1 MEIKKF
7 AEKIERAVAT
17 VLGEEYQVRLQEV
30 QKNNGVLLQG
40 LIITR
45 KEQNVSPTIYLQPFW
60 EAYEGGV
67 TLTELVRRII
77 QIYREDTP
85 TESVD
90 MSFFREF
97 EMVKDRICY
106 RLIHGEANAE
116 LLKRI
121 PHVPFLDLTIC
132 FYYAYESTVLGRGSI
147 LIHNSHMEL
156 WDTTT
161 AELMRLAQE
170 NTPRLFPWECGSMEV
185 VVRELM
191 QEPECQGQVSD
202 EMEELQ
208 LIDMPMYIL
217 GNQQR
222 THGAACVLYPD
233 LLTRLGE
240 KLGANFYILPSSVH
254 EVILLADSGKE
265 DPQALKDMISEVNR
279 TQVDPE
285 EVLSDSLYYFDRNA
299 RNIKVI

>member
-1 MEIKKF
+1 MEIKRF

-17 VLGEEYQVRLQEV
+17 VLGEEYEVKLQEV

-45 KEQNVSPTIYLQPFW
+45 KSQNVSPTIYLQPFW

-67 TLTELVRRII
+67 TLTELVRRIV

-85 TESVD
+85 MESVD

-97 EMVKDRICY
+97 EMVKERICY
-106 RLIHGEANAE
+106 RLINGEANAE
-116 LLKRI
+116 LLKKI
-121 PHVPFLDLTIC
+121 PHVPFLDLAIC
-132 FYYAYESTVLGRGSI
+132 FYYAYESSALGKGSI
-147 LIHNSHMEL
+147 LIHNSHVEL

-161 AELMRLAQE
+161 AELMELARE

-185 VVRELM
+185 VVQELM
-191 QEPECQGQVSD
+191 KEPECRGEIFED
-202 EMEELQ
+202 KELKF
-208 LIDMPMYIL
+208 IDMPMYIL

-222 THGAACVLYPD
+222 IHGAASVLYPG
-233 LLTRLGE
+233 LLEIIGE
-240 KLGANFYILPSSVH
+240 KLGVNFYILPSSVH
-254 EVILLADSGKE
+254 EVILLADTGKE
-265 DPQALKDMISEVNR
+265 SPKELKNMISEVNL

-285 EVLSDSLYYFDRNA
+285 EVLSYSLYYFDRKV